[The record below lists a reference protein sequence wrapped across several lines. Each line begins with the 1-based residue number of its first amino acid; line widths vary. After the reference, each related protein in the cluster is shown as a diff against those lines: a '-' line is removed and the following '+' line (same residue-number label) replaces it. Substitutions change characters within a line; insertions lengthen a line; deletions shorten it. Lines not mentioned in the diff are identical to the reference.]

1 MKRYVICALLA
12 CGATSLA
19 WADGKQATMR
29 DHYKA
34 QDDYYASDLDAAISE
49 AKERTHHYDY
59 SSEFRYERTTSQ
71 SIRFSRMLNDE
82 LDEQVVES
90 ESLGAPAAGP
100 ENDQGGSGFDS
111 LAQGDQISLND
122 PAQGAVPATAQSV
135 SVQTNTISVTVRNR

>member
-12 CGATSLA
+12 CSATSLA

-100 ENDQGGSGFDS
+100 SNDQGDAGFDS
-111 LAQGDQISLND
+111 LAQADQISLNE
-122 PAQGAVPATAQSV
+122 PAQGSLPASTQSVPVPA
-135 SVQTNTISVTVRNR
+135 NTISVTIRNR